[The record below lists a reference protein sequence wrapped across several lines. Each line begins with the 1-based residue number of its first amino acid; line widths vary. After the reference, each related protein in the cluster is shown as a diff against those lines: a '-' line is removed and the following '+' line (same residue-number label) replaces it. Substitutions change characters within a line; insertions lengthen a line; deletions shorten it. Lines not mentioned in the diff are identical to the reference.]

1 VPTSLTQ
8 ADVPV
13 QSRQLRS
20 GVEVQPSIPRRTGL
34 RLEEVLDGRL
44 GADGIRELV
53 HNPMQH
59 GLANLLAQ
67 CVPGREKLS
76 SAKLLRTK
84 YKPGRKLTAYYRLHV
99 GAEVRPIAL
108 SWYAE
113 SHPDSLAAAD
123 MQDQAAPH
131 HLVAPFVRLTART
144 ESGQMGLLIA
154 PIDPQM
160 PQLIRLNEH
169 SHVASM
175 LKNLT
180 SDSAPLAEATRIEA
194 LRYRPGQR
202 HVLHVSS
209 PPDRNGAAF
218 IKIDRDNHGV
228 QAVRFAQA
236 VGPLLSEH
244 SPNTCLVTPLGYSV
258 EDQAAVW
265 RGIAGTTISVEVRD
279 PAQATRLLSLIGKA
293 VRTIHDLDCQTT
305 YDMTASQ
312 LSAPHLAR
320 TELASTL
327 GAGEHL
333 TALMP
338 TLGARYRLLAM
349 EVLERL
355 EDLPEEALQLAH
367 GDLKCDNILTT
378 GDRIW
383 LLDLDRTGLAE
394 PAMDLGKL
402 LADLRW
408 WGLHYSVDVAGL
420 VRKFLEAYGPCDPA
434 RISRAR
440 LIAVLYQLKL
450 AARRNPV
457 HAPDWGTQVTRQV
470 DEAAASLRET
480 TP

>member
-1 VPTSLTQ
+1 
-8 ADVPV
+8 
-13 QSRQLRS
+13 
-20 GVEVQPSIPRRTGL
+20 
-34 RLEEVLDGRL
+34 
-44 GADGIRELV
+44 
-53 HNPMQH
+53 MQH
-59 GLANLLAQ
+59 GLADLLAQ

-76 SAKLLRTK
+76 STNLLRTK
-84 YKPGRKLTAYYRLHV
+84 YKPGRKLTAYYWLHV

-113 SHPDSLAAAD
+113 THPASLDAAD
-123 MQDQAAPH
+123 MQDQTAPRH
-131 HLVAPFVRLTART
+131 QVAPFVRLTART
-144 ESGQMGLLIA
+144 ESGQVGLLIA

-160 PQLIRLNEH
+160 PQLIRLNDH
-169 SHVASM
+169 SHMASM

-180 SDSAPLAEATRIEA
+180 PDSALLSEATRIEA
-194 LRYRPGQR
+194 VRYRPGQR

-209 PPDRNGAAF
+209 ATDPDRAAF
-218 IKIDRDNHGV
+218 VKIDRDNHGA

-236 VGPLLSEH
+236 VGPLLSEY
-244 SPNTCLVTPLGYSV
+244 SPNTSLVRPLGYAV

-265 RGIAGTTISVEVRD
+265 RGIAGRTMSQQVRD
-279 PAQATRLLSLIGKA
+279 PAQAARLFSLIGKA
-293 VRTIHDLDCQTT
+293 VRVIHGLDCQTTT

-312 LSAPHLAR
+312 LSTPHLAR

-338 TLGARYRLLAM
+338 TLGERYRLLAM

-355 EDLPEEALQLAH
+355 EDLPEEELRLAH
-367 GDLKCDNILTT
+367 GDLKCDNILTA
-378 GDRIW
+378 GDRIY

-402 LADLRW
+402 LADLHW
-408 WGLHYSVDVAGL
+408 WGQHYLVDVAGL
-420 VRKFLEAYGPCDPA
+420 VRKFLEGYGPCDPA

-450 AARRNPV
+450 ASRRTPV
-457 HAPDWGTQVTRQV
+457 HASDWGTQVTRQV
-470 DEAAASLRET
+470 DEAAAGLRRET

>member
-1 VPTSLTQ
+1 
-8 ADVPV
+8 V
-13 QSRQLRS
+13 QLS
-20 GVEVQPSIPRRTGL
+20 VPRRTGL

-44 GADGIRELV
+44 GADGVRELV

-59 GLANLLAQ
+59 GLADLLAQ

-84 YKPGRKLTAYYRLHV
+84 YKPSRKLTAYYRLHV

-108 SWYAE
+108 IWYAE
-113 SHPDSLAAAD
+113 SHTDSLAAAD
-123 MQDQAAPH
+123 MQDQAAPR
-131 HLVAPFVRLTART
+131 HLVAPFARLTART

-160 PQLIRLNEH
+160 PQLMRLNEH

-180 SDSAPLAEATRIEA
+180 SDSAPMPEATRIEA

-202 HVLHVSS
+202 HVLHVSC

-218 IKIDRDNHGV
+218 IKIDRDNHGA

-236 VGPLLSEH
+236 LGPLLSEH
-244 SPNTCLVTPLGYSV
+244 SPNTSLVRPLGYSV
-258 EDQAAVW
+258 ADQAAVW
-265 RGIAGTTISVEVRD
+265 RGIAGTTISEEVRD
-279 PAQATRLLSLIGKA
+279 PAQAARLFSLIGKA
-293 VRTIHDLDCQTT
+293 VRVIHGLDCQTT
-305 YDMTASQ
+305 TYDVTASQ

-327 GAGEHL
+327 GASEHL

-338 TLGARYRLLAM
+338 KLGARYRLLAM

-355 EDLPEEALQLAH
+355 EDLPKEELRLAH

-402 LADLRW
+402 LADLHW
-408 WGLHYSVDVAGL
+408 WGQHYSVDVARL
-420 VRKFLEAYGPCDPA
+420 VRKFLEGYGPCDPA

-450 AARRNPV
+450 AARRTPV

-470 DEAAASLRET
+470 DEAAASLRGEK